1 MSSTS
6 GHEIEI
12 KLRLDGVER
21 LESCGIALEI
31 DAPRHFED
39 NRLFDTPDRQLQK
52 SLSILR
58 VRSANG
64 AGVLTYK
71 AQPAADAPASQ
82 FKKRVE
88 IETTVGD
95 PEQITRLLERLGYRA
110 WFRYQKYRTVYR
122 AGLPSGRTLHA
133 MLDETP
139 IGNFVELEGE
149 EEAIAEAV
157 GLLGATREDYILD
170 SYLVLQIRL
179 CSAAGRALE
188 DMVFPGIGV

>member
-1 MSSTS
+1 MSTAS

-12 KLRLDGVER
+12 KLQLDGVER

-64 AGVLTYK
+64 IGVLTYK
-71 AQPAADAPASQ
+71 GQPAADSPASQ

-95 PEQITRLLERLGYRA
+95 PEQLTRVLERLGYEA

-122 AGLPSGRTLHA
+122 AALPSGRALHA
-133 MLDETP
+133 MFDETP

-149 EEAIAEAV
+149 EQAIAEAV
-157 GLLGATREDYILD
+157 GLLGASREDYILD